1 MKTEQVSTTSWTL
14 ASRSPERKAILTEDL
29 GIQVSICPVDFDETP
44 ILNETPQSLVE
55 RLAVGK
61 ARAFGGGGG
70 GGVMAADTVVVFRD
84 EILGNPKDRA
94 EAKSM
99 LSAMSGADIEVWT
112 GTALGFPDGTL
123 RTNVAMATLKMKV
136 WNDLDLNQYLVSGLW
151 EQCAGAFSVFHQP
164 SPVKIDQGQLD
175 VVRGIN
181 GAFIIMCLRDEDW

>member
-29 GIQVSICPVDFDETP
+29 GIQVSICPVDIDETP

-61 ARAFGGGGG
+61 ARAFGGS

-84 EILGNPKDRA
+84 EILGKPKDQA

-99 LSAMSGADIEVWT
+99 LSGMSGADIEVWT

-123 RTNVAMATLKMKV
+123 KKNVAMATLKMKV
-136 WNDLDLNQYLVSGLW
+136 WNDFDLNEYLVSGLW
-151 EQCAGAFSVFHQP
+151 EQRAGAFSVFHQP
-164 SPVKIDQGQLD
+164 SPVKIAQGQLD

-181 GAFIIMCLRDEDW
+181 GAFLIMCLRVEDS